1 MGTKI
6 DRRRVLVGISAA
18 MGAALSP
25 AAVKAFDAAKSEEQP
40 KDFQSLGTDQQ
51 QALRAVIDTII
62 PQTDTASASGA
73 GVDLY
78 IDHMINAVLNQS
90 EAAAVTDFLDAF
102 STSYPTFPTLPAQA
116 QHEILSGIDARLQED
131 TPFMANYRA
140 VKELTLVGYY
150 TSEEGASVELEYDPV
165 PGPFHIG
172 PISDYS
178 RSWST

>member
-1 MGTKI
+1 M
-6 DRRRVLVGISAA
+6 L
-18 MGAALSP
+18 
-25 AAVKAFDAAKSEEQP
+25 Q
-40 KDFQSLGTDQQ
+40 
-51 QALRAVIDTII
+51 AVIDTIV
-62 PQTDTASASGA
+62 PETDTASASGA

-78 IDHMINAVLNQS
+78 IDHMIAAVLSRS
-90 EAAAVTDFLDAF
+90 EGMAITDFLTAF
-102 STSYPTFPTLPAQA
+102 AASYPSFPAMPSSAQY
-116 QHEILSGIDARLQED
+116 EVLSGIDARLQED

-172 PISDYS
+172 PVSDYG